1 MKVILLKGLDGKYV
15 IIRYKLMEYRF
26 RTITVTHGMQLQ
38 NNFKKFK
45 ERMKKVIKE
54 KEREETEKINR

>member
-1 MKVILLKGLDGKYV
+1 
-15 IIRYKLMEYRF
+15 
-26 RTITVTHGMQLQ
+26 MQLQ